1 MNLHMTITIDL
12 VATWQ
17 VTPCVSISAPVLPA
31 FVKSHASDLAQTSQ
45 GLVQTGEISIGTRFP
60 TAVGWVWNEI
70 MNLDELGNYV
80 IPTIILCFLLLFGFA
95 TLGVHPT

>member
-1 MNLHMTITIDL
+1 MKLHMTITIDL

-45 GLVQTGEISIGTRFP
+45 GLVQIGEISRGTRFP

-70 MNLDELGNYV
+70 MNLEIMLYQQ
-80 IPTIILCFLLLFGFA
+80 
-95 TLGVHPT
+95 